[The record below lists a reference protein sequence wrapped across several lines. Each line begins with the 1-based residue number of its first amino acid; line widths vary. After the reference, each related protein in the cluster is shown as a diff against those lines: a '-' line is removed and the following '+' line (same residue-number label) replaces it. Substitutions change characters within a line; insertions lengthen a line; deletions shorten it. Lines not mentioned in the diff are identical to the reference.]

1 MGIISRRQQH
11 EEIAEYL
18 QDLIQSGELAP
29 GDPLPSEAE
38 LCEKFD
44 SSRGPVRQAVATLRA
59 DGLISSGRGRRS
71 IVLLAPSTSS
81 FDALL
86 SVSALMKE
94 QGRTSGGKILRIAR
108 EPADDRTARAL
119 QLEQG
124 DPVVEVER
132 VRSADGVPA
141 VIERLVFPFKIG
153 ERLLAMSEDN
163 ESVHE
168 ILAQHGINADN
179 AVRIGQ
185 ITTATAEQA
194 TLLEIEEGA
203 PLWHVELRAST
214 FQGEHIEYAE
224 YDFRGDMMRL
234 VMSNVRGGPV
244 PVKFSIIDPGTQPGD
259 YGEYNN

>member
-1 MGIISRRQQH
+1 MGTISRRQQH

-18 QDLIQSGELAP
+18 QGLIQSGELAP

-38 LCEKFD
+38 LCERFD

-86 SVSALMKE
+86 STSALMTE
-94 QGRTSGGKILRIAR
+94 QGRKPGGKILRIAR
-108 EPADDRTARAL
+108 KPADARAAKAL

-132 VRSADGVPA
+132 VRFTDGVPA

-153 ERLLAMSEDN
+153 EPLLAMTQDDD
-163 ESVHE
+163 SVHA
-168 ILAQHGINADN
+168 ILAEHGFNADN

-194 TLLEIEEGA
+194 ALLEIEEGA
-203 PLWHVELRAST
+203 PLWHMELRVST

-224 YDFRGDMMRL
+224 YEFRGDMIRL
-234 VMSNVRGGPV
+234 IMSNVRGGPV
-244 PVKFSIIDPGTQPGD
+244 PVKFGIIDPGTQPGD
-259 YGEYNN
+259 YGE